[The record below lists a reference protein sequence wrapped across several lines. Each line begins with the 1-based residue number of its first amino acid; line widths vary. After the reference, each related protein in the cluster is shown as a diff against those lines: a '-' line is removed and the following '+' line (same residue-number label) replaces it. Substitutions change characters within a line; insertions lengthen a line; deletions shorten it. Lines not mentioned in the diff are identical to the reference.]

1 MAHPNIGRSN
11 YLKELSDDVISGN
24 KPEILPVAL
33 SHTGYNFGDLRDLGW
48 AKYQTEEASTSTQ
61 KVWWT
66 YTGPNSIICDGEE
79 LKTGDSTDPVEQDD
93 DADEDIHNRD

>member
-1 MAHPNIGRSN
+1 MAHINVGRLE
-11 YLKELSDDVISGN
+11 YLQELSNDIHAGN

-48 AKYQTEEASTSTQ
+48 AEYHTEEASTSTH

-79 LKTGDSTDPVEQDD
+79 LKTGNSTDPVEQDN
-93 DADEDIHNRD
+93 DADENIH